1 MQANQKVGLWTLIS
15 PGEDGTRWK
24 CRCDCGTVRSVL
36 TYNLV
41 QKKTKSCGC
50 QRAAIKNI
58 DMREAF
64 QRREFIPKADA
75 PPKSASLLFG
85 RGHGH
90 VLS

>member
-1 MQANQKVGLWTLIS
+1 MQANQRVGLWTLIS

-50 QRAAIKNI
+50 ARAAIKHSAATPTNNTWAAHNARK
-58 DMREAF
+58 REA
-64 QRREFIPKADA
+64 ANV
-75 PPKSASLLFG
+75 SL
-85 RGHGH
+85 
-90 VLS
+90 